1 MDFDILICILF
12 PSLLMS
18 SSLMSLKRFALSF
31 VPYARIMAHDPK
43 YIYKQIENYMEI
55 YSLIFN
61 VISEKFLMH
70 SSAF

>member
-1 MDFDILICILF
+1 
-12 PSLLMS
+12 
-18 SSLMSLKRFALSF
+18 MSLKRFTLSF
-31 VPYARIMAHDPK
+31 VPYARIMVHDPK